1 MSFRSLALLV
11 AVALVGCSS
20 STPPAA
26 DTPGDSGGVPEA
38 AGDDGGQRFIPD
50 DVLARRA
57 VGYSGYRKYQSPATL
72 DYPTEAQI
80 KEDLQL
86 LLRGG
91 WGFLRLFDCSHH
103 AELVLKVIRDN
114 SFDIKVML
122 GVWVTGTK
130 EKNGAKNLEQIETCM
145 ALDATYS
152 DIIAAVSVG
161 NETLD

>member
-1 MSFRSLALLV
+1 MRFLAFWV
-11 AVALVGCSS
+11 ALALVGCGS

-26 DTPGDSGGVPEA
+26 ETTDSGGIPEA
-38 AGDDGGQRFIPD
+38 SDDGGRRDIPD

-57 VGYSGYRKYQSPATL
+57 IAYSGYRKYQSPATL

-86 LLRGG
+86 LMRGG
-91 WGFLRLFDCSHH
+91 WSFLRLFDCSRH

-122 GVWVTGTK
+122 GVWVAGSK
-130 EKNGAKNLEQIETCM
+130 AKNGAKNLEQIETCI

-152 DIIAAVSVG
+152 DIVA
-161 NETLD
+161 